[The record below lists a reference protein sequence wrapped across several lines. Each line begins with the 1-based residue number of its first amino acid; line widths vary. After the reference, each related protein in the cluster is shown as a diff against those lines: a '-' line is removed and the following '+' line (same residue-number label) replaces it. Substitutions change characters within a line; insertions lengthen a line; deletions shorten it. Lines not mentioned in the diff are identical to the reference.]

1 MVEAGRSEV
10 GTPIVAA
17 SCDEIK
23 LSCPAATRT
32 VETTAKAT
40 SRIANLQ
47 SEQLQTTSL
56 SGAHCRESR
65 GSVNDFRRPLRH
77 DDPQIIECLATVVTR
92 MDHVAVL

>member
-10 GTPIVAA
+10 GTLIVAA

-23 LSCPAATRT
+23 LSCPAAIRT
-32 VETTAKAT
+32 VETAAKAK

-47 SEQLQTTSL
+47 CEQLQTTSL
-56 SGAHCRESR
+56 GGAHRRESCR
-65 GSVNDFRRPLRH
+65 SVDDFRRPLRH
-77 DDPQIIECLATVVTR
+77 DDPQIIECLATVVAR